1 MPLYENVFIARQDL
15 STAQV
20 EAVTESLA
28 NIIKDNGGTVAKTEY
43 WGLKGLAYRIK
54 KNRKGHYVLFNLDT
68 PSDALI
74 EMERN
79 MRINEDLLRF
89 LTIRVDEFEEGPS
102 IQMQNRGRDRD
113 RDRDGDTNRRNDR
126 QRDRSRDQ
134 GEGQAKQATGGVDKD
149 GAPTAIDASPG
160 AGEAE

>member
-15 STAQV
+15 SSAQV

-28 NIIKDNGGTVAKTEY
+28 KIIMDNGGTVAKTEY

-54 KNRKGHYVLFNLDT
+54 KNRKGHYVLFNLDA
-68 PSDALI
+68 PSDALD

-89 LTIRVDEFEEGPS
+89 LTVRVDEFEEGPS
-102 IQMQNRGRDRD
+102 IQMQSRGRDRD
-113 RDRDGDTNRRNDR
+113 RDRD
-126 QRDRSRDQ
+126 RDR
-134 GEGQAKQATGGVDKD
+134 GEGERARRPGHDERQAKQGPGRVGEDR
-149 GAPTAIDASPG
+149 APTALDASSNT
-160 AGEAE
+160 GEAK